1 MKIGI
6 IGAGGI
12 GQAFA
17 GHAVRAG
24 YKVLLSNS
32 RGPESLAGIVAE
44 LGVNAKAVTPQEAAT
59 ADIIFL
65 SVRWPQVRAA
75 LAELPSLEGR
85 ILIDA
90 TNGIGDPN
98 FDGKRDSSSE
108 IVASLV
114 PGARVV
120 KACNTLHRVV
130 LASSP
135 DAGGGKRVLF
145 VSGDIEEAKIAV
157 KDILETCGFAVID
170 LGGLATGGRLQ
181 QLPGGPLPGLNLVSL
196 DTHASDSDKTN
207 VRLWYEAF
215 SQRVPELI
223 DRIVDP
229 AWVDTPAPSGQPP
242 GPAGLKK
249 IYEELTGAFP
259 DLTIEVRDVLQ
270 DGNKVTVRSEI
281 SGTQRQPFMGH
292 EPTGAKLH
300 IQAIDIHE
308 FRAGKIVGTWH
319 TEDWLSGLH
328 QIGVLKS

>member
-17 GHAVRAG
+17 GHAARAG
-24 YKVLLSNS
+24 YEVLLSNR
-32 RGPESLAGIVAE
+32 RGPESLAGIVAG
-44 LGVNAKAVTPQEAAT
+44 LGANAKAVSPQEAAA
-59 ADIIFL
+59 ADVVFL

-75 LAELPSLEGR
+75 LAELPSLDGR

-90 TNGIGDPN
+90 TNAIGDPG
-98 FDGKRDSSSE
+98 FDGAHDSSSE

-114 PGARVV
+114 PGAQVV

-145 VSGDIEEAKIAV
+145 VSGEIETAKTTV
-157 KDILETCGFAVID
+157 KGILEACGFAVVD

-196 DTHASDSDKTN
+196 DAQASDSDKAN

-229 AWVDTPAPSGQPP
+229 AWVDTPAPSGQPA

-259 DLTIEVRDVLQ
+259 DLTIEVKDVLQ
-270 DGNKVTVRSEI
+270 DGSKVTVRSEI
-281 SGTQRQPFMGH
+281 RGTQQQPFMGH
-292 EPTGAKLH
+292 ESTGAKLH

-328 QIGVLKS
+328 QLGVLNP